1 MCCVIALAGNRAA
14 PALRIASCDAPPASE
29 EEELRLDSSNA
40 PATCDQVVGG
50 VLAPLLHLHLNLLVC
65 HGLAKNEG
73 GEERSAKGKGDTH
86 EGWRFLPPPFGLGP
100 HFFWL
105 ITRESESEV
114 CLFCDLL

>member
-1 MCCVIALAGNRAA
+1 MTHTLLDEIAMV
-14 PALRIASCDAPPASE
+14 ALFITQ
-29 EEELRLDSSNA
+29 SSF
-40 PATCDQVVGG
+40 TRWVEVSLLHG
-50 VLAPLLHLHLNLLVC
+50 APLLHLHLNLLVC
-65 HGLAKNEG
+65 HGLAKDEG

-105 ITRESESEV
+105 IARESESEV